1 MADLSNYSATQQ
13 EVIKKIVENDNGFH
27 SSIMISDIPL
37 IDIISY
43 ADNDMQ
49 NIARNASVNLSS
61 FGKNYTLTVNY
72 SEMQKCWFFVL
83 SYSENEV
90 RGIIHFN
97 TLYQAKAPVSFA
109 FINDTSSDEIDSISQ
124 SLAYS
129 NILIMEK

>member
-83 SYSENEV
+83 SYAENEV

-97 TLYQAKAPVSFA
+97 TLYQEKAPVSFA
-109 FINDTSSDEIDSISQ
+109 FINDTSSDEINSISQ

>member
-1 MADLSNYSATQQ
+1 
-13 EVIKKIVENDNGFH
+13 
-27 SSIMISDIPL
+27 MISDIPL

-72 SEMQKCWFFVL
+72 SEQQKCWFFTL
-83 SYSENEV
+83 SYAEDEV

-97 TLYQAKAPVSFA
+97 TLYRAKAPVSFA
-109 FINDTSSDEIDSISQ
+109 FINDTSSDEINSISQ